1 MSARTV
7 SEVAAE
13 FRPRYEQAARDDEE
27 LGTDLHRRAELKAWD
42 EALATAT
49 PDPVEADDFDA
60 VVARTFALW
69 QRLPQGRRTR

>member
-13 FRPRYEQAARDDEE
+13 FRPRYEQAKLDDEE
-27 LGTDLHRRAELKAWD
+27 LGTDIHRRAELEAWD
-42 EALATAT
+42 AALATAT

-60 VVARTFALW
+60 VIARTTALW
-69 QRLPQGRRTR
+69 ERLQKGRRT